1 MDMEGLIYAENNSQ
15 FEDCLGFIQRLEGDL
30 GEKIKLYGYTFG
42 DKVNIKGFI
51 KIFRSE
57 NGSTESIANTL
68 SKLVK
73 DINPDII
80 AGPSLKN
87 TNEIASRLAAEFNY
101 PMITEVNKI
110 IKSDNEVLLQRQII
124 GGRGIIIYPF
134 KTPIVVTVPT
144 KKFKPSPAD
153 EEPSIEEIPLS
164 EGRIEIIEK
173 LPKEKGAVDIE
184 STDIV
189 VGVGRGFKSKD
200 DIKIAFE
207 LASLIGGEVGCSRP
221 VAADLRWLG
230 EDRWIGISGKKIK
243 GKLYMAIGI
252 SGAPQH
258 IMAANDSK
266 IIVAVNKDK
275 NAPIF
280 KYADY
285 GVIADLYQFI
295 PVLIKKLKEKRK

>member
-1 MDMEGLIYAENNSQ
+1 MKGLIYAENNSQ
-15 FEDCLGFIQRLEGDL
+15 FEDCIGFIQRLEEDL
-30 GEKIKLYGYTFG
+30 NEKIELYGYTYG
-42 DKVNIKGFI
+42 DGIDVKGFI
-51 KIFRSE
+51 KIFKSE
-57 NGSTESIANTL
+57 SGPTESIAKTL
-68 SKLVK
+68 SEIIRNLK
-73 DINPDII
+73 PDII

-101 PMITEVNKI
+101 PMITEVNNIMKNDDEI
-110 IKSDNEVLLQRQII
+110 LLQRQII
-124 GGRGIIIYPF
+124 GGRGLIIYPF
-134 KTPIVVTVPT
+134 KTPIIVTIPT
-144 KKFKPSPAD
+144 KKFKPKPAD
-153 EEPSIEEIPLS
+153 LEPSIEEIPLS
-164 EGRIEIIEK
+164 KGMIEIIEK

-184 STDIV
+184 SADIV

-200 DIKIAFE
+200 DIKMAFE

-295 PVLIKKLKEKRK
+295 PVLIKKLREKKT